1 MLSVTDNSKTDIA
14 SQSLSWTPDI
24 YIQLPSQQLNL
35 DDRPLK
41 LTMYNFNPYTY
52 SYIPSID
59 SNSIHPVIKVKNIEI
74 ILDSLLHTLYKSVI
88 QSVSGI

>member
-1 MLSVTDNSKTDIA
+1 
-14 SQSLSWTPDI
+14 
-24 YIQLPSQQLNL
+24 
-35 DDRPLK
+35 
-41 LTMYNFNPYTY
+41 MYNFNPYTY